1 MHSRD
6 RSQPRSRNM
15 LPPLPGTGVPRRGL
29 FVGRSSALLQLP
41 DRGRLPDFTPALFT
55 PGAVDALFRIQ
66 QLQWSVYLVG
76 NEEAVAHGRAS
87 DEQWEAFEKALL
99 AHLAGQGIRVAR
111 NYACLDSLA
120 GKGRHK
126 RDSVF
131 EFPNTGV
138 FYHAAQEDGIRLGE
152 SWLISDDVNELAAG
166 WRAGTRV
173 ASVRITGNACA
184 GELTVE
190 PQLCSSTLTH
200 LLRDLAGTDEYARR

>member
-6 RSQPRSRNM
+6 RSQPPSRHL
-15 LPPLPGTGVPRRGL
+15 LPPLPGTGAPRRGL

-41 DRGRLPDFTPALFT
+41 DRARLPEFTPSLFT

-66 QLQWSVYLVG
+66 HLAWNVYLVG
-76 NEEAVAHGRAS
+76 NEPAVAHGRAT
-87 DEQWEAFEKALL
+87 DEQWQTFERALL
-99 AHLAGQGIRVAR
+99 AHLAGQGLRILR
-111 NYACLDSLA
+111 NYVCLDSA
-120 GKGRHK
+120 DGKGRHK

-152 SWLISDDVNELAAG
+152 SWLVSDDVHELAAG

-173 ASVRITGNACA
+173 ASVRISGTACT

-190 PQLCSSTLTH
+190 PQLASASLTH
-200 LLRDLAGTDEYARR
+200 LLRELAETDEYARR